1 MRKSDYY
8 TDILRTNPAINP
20 PYLTNRGRGY
30 VFVLILLYIL
40 TGILLACSQTDLA
53 EFFAAAAAAAT
64 LLLAILYTKAIIC
77 WKSIQSCTFTL
88 SMETGCSPLQLH
100 TTTEISCTL
109 QNHLPWQIRIE
120 AFRLAHTDHL
130 QIHDEKAENIDIAP
144 HSEHTLR
151 LKARTQSAG
160 KGRILGIGL
169 ILTDSTYIFYSEN
182 HIEQNETFSIL
193 PGFTCKKRHFA
204 HIPASLLSG
213 MKPSRFSGDD
223 EIDRIRPWLSQDSI
237 RRICWRGYA
246 KRQELTVLQQTEQK
260 PQMILLLI
268 DAGPHMRVLHPD
280 KTNPISRCLPF
291 LARCCAYFETA
302 SIIVYDELHADIIAN
317 NLIPNQAI
325 KKYERWLL
333 ETLEWQP
340 PNQNSESAEYIW
352 KEAAEQLHLDYKLY
366 KQVDFSRPF
375 KNGIRIDLRGLI
387 CWAAADLAA
396 AELERNHP
404 AKASD
409 LLKKPY
415 LKLLTFF
422 IRRRCKLQNTS
433 LPPNT
438 PTPDLNQ
445 AVQAIFKIIRRQQP
459 QGIVW
464 ISDFA
469 VPLESQPLDKLFGF
483 IRKSRISAIAASEPM
498 PEHCL
503 NFNIHDG
510 RTVRESNFQKL
521 RTCME
526 IWSQDD
532 TG

>member
-53 EFFAAAAAAAT
+53 EFCAAAAAAAT

-77 WKSIQSCTFTL
+77 WKSIQSGTFTL

-182 HIEQNETFSIL
+182 HIEQNESFSIL

-213 MKPSRFSGDD
+213 MKPSRVTRSTEFVPGCP
-223 EIDRIRPWLSQDSI
+223 RIP
-237 RRICWRGYA
+237 YA
-246 KRQELTVLQQTEQK
+246 EF
-260 PQMILLLI
+260 
-268 DAGPHMRVLHPD
+268 AGAAMQ
-280 KTNPISRCLPF
+280 S
-291 LARCCAYFETA
+291 AR
-302 SIIVYDELHADIIAN
+302 N
-317 NLIPNQAI
+317 
-325 KKYERWLL
+325 
-333 ETLEWQP
+333 
-340 PNQNSESAEYIW
+340 
-352 KEAAEQLHLDYKLY
+352 
-366 KQVDFSRPF
+366 
-375 KNGIRIDLRGLI
+375 
-387 CWAAADLAA
+387 
-396 AELERNHP
+396 
-404 AKASD
+404 
-409 LLKKPY
+409 
-415 LKLLTFF
+415 
-422 IRRRCKLQNTS
+422 
-433 LPPNT
+433 
-438 PTPDLNQ
+438 
-445 AVQAIFKIIRRQQP
+445 
-459 QGIVW
+459 
-464 ISDFA
+464 
-469 VPLESQPLDKLFGF
+469 
-483 IRKSRISAIAASEPM
+483 
-498 PEHCL
+498 
-503 NFNIHDG
+503 
-510 RTVRESNFQKL
+510 
-521 RTCME
+521 
-526 IWSQDD
+526 
-532 TG
+532 